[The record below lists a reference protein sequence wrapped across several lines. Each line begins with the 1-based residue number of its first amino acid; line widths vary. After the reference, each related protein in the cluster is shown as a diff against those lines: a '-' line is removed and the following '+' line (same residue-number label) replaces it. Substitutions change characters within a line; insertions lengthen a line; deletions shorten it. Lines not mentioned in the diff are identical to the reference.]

1 MKLVTRY
8 VSAQFLRIYAL
19 CVIGL
24 VSALVVV
31 ELFETIDELL
41 RHNPGWG
48 AVASFFAL
56 RIPQHYMEVTPVA
69 ALLASIISL
78 GILSRHSEIIAF
90 RSVGIGL
97 PRIAGPVLA
106 MGLILSLVT
115 IVANEMLVPYT
126 NQKAAM
132 IRQTVIE
139 RRPVQTVRQNK
150 VWFRGPDQTL
160 MHVGLVS
167 PDEDALYDVH
177 LYQMSPEMKML
188 RRVDARELRWEN
200 GQWFLAGGREYLL
213 MPTGAYQTRPLVR
226 TPVPLREKPAD
237 FRKAETRPDQMSY
250 TELHEYRDRL
260 MRGGYPFVRADV
272 DFQRKVSYSFVSF
285 IMTLIGVPYAL
296 RDGRSSGVAM
306 GIALSVF
313 IGFIYWVLLSVGV
326 SFGYANRLPPAA
338 AAWFANVVFILA
350 GGYLFLN
357 VRQ

>member
-1 MKLVTRY
+1 MEAATVKAAGGNASPLVVEIHKKFSIPAACLVFGLVGMPLGLTSRRSGKGSAFGLALAVIMVYYVFITAGENLAVDREDPSRHRHVGARTSSWACSARAFFTGHERVSLLLLLPLPLDEGDPVKLVTRY

-24 VSALVVV
+24 VAALVVV

-48 AVASFFAL
+48 AIASFFAL

-78 GILSRHSEIIAF
+78 ESSRATARSSPSEAWGSAF
-90 RSVGIGL
+90 RGSPDRSWGW
-97 PRIAGPVLA
+97 
-106 MGLILSLVT
+106 GLILSLVT

-160 MHVGLVS
+160 MHVGLIS

-200 GQWFLAGGREYLL
+200 GQWFLAG
-213 MPTGAYQTRPLVR
+213 
-226 TPVPLREKPAD
+226 
-237 FRKAETRPDQMSY
+237 
-250 TELHEYRDRL
+250 
-260 MRGGYPFVRADV
+260 
-272 DFQRKVSYSFVSF
+272 
-285 IMTLIGVPYAL
+285 
-296 RDGRSSGVAM
+296 DGSIS
-306 GIALSVF
+306 
-313 IGFIYWVLLSVGV
+313 
-326 SFGYANRLPPAA
+326 
-338 AAWFANVVFILA
+338 
-350 GGYLFLN
+350 
-357 VRQ
+357 